1 MSKVSKN
8 IEAAE
13 NSALLKKNL
22 PPTSDFDV
30 SDDSSDDEES
40 VKPEITSD
48 FDVSDSSD
56 SSDEEEAVKE
66 VVLPYFPTDLNLSD
80 CSSDSDDEIVESKI
94 NTTVIS
100 RELEKEPI
108 IEADSSSDSDDSSD
122 EEEND
127 TIVENI
133 QQSSEIVPIMNQS
146 TIMEVK
152 QQESLVIPTI
162 NQQCVI
168 VTEENTKQ
176 EQSDDSSDD
185 SSSDSDDSSDEEE
198 ADKTV
203 VENIQQS
210 AEENN
215 QMTTTQIEEILV
227 EENQDVKQQ
236 VIPTIQQRADDLEDV
251 SDSSFSSKGSSGSSS
266 DSDSSDDEQ
275 AANSKLMSPPNNKPL
290 KQKSSENLNLSEEK
304 LNVLITTLKDESIV
318 AEKKE
323 KTSTYITTLEE
334 MNKLRLS
341 RHKLETFINLP
352 TFEKTV
358 VGCFVRFNI
367 SSKIPQT
374 LDYKIAEIIDVV
386 ETPEVYMFGDHVRT
400 NKKLLLRHGAHDRTD
415 SMAFVSNQ
423 DFTINEFKDYQH
435 NCKKESVKLPNIN
448 RIQQKNERVNKA
460 LELLERG
467 IFSPPQ
473 LITDKRRSEPIKPKE
488 NKGNSSTYITTLDEM
503 NKLRLS
509 RHKLET
515 FINLP
520 IFEKTIVGC
529 FVRVNISPINS
540 KSPQQLGYKMA
551 EIVAVV
557 ETPEVYLFGNHI
569 RTNKK
574 IRLRHGNHERT
585 DSMAFVS
592 NQDFTISE
600 FQDFQHN
607 CKVDAVRLPNIIRI
621 AQKKEKVDKALELLK
636 QTSIKRVNQHCI
648 SPPQPI
654 SRKRAPEPM
663 ELPKE
668 KKAKISNTYH
678 QQPRKP
684 SISLAAYRQSRGLQ

>member
-8 IEAAE
+8 IVAAE
-13 NSALLKKNL
+13 SSTLLKKNL

-56 SSDEEEAVKE
+56 SSDDEEAVKE
-66 VVLPYFPTDLNLSD
+66 VVLPYLPTDLNLSD
-80 CSSDSDDEIVESKI
+80 
-94 NTTVIS
+94 
-100 RELEKEPI
+100 
-108 IEADSSSDSDDSSD
+108 SSSDSDDDVIDAKMNTTVIELEKKPIIVVVNTQKSTKPKEIPTSAVEEMMEVDQQEPLLIATLDLLDDSGDSSD
-122 EEEND
+122 DEQNT

-133 QQSSEIVPIMNQS
+133 QQSSENSQIINQS
-146 TIMEVK
+146 T
-152 QQESLVIPTI
+152 
-162 NQQCVI
+162 
-168 VTEENTKQ
+168 
-176 EQSDDSSDD
+176 
-185 SSSDSDDSSDEEE
+185 DSDDSSDEEE

-210 AEENN
+210 IEENN
-215 QMTTTQIEEILV
+215 QESTMISVQQEI
-227 EENQDVKQQ
+227 KQG
-236 VIPTIQQRADDLEDV
+236 ADELEDV
-251 SDSSFSSKGSSGSSS
+251 SDSSLSSS
-266 DSDSSDDEQ
+266 DSSVSSSDSNDSSDDEI
-275 AANSKLMSPPNNKPL
+275 ADKLKLVSPNNNAL
-290 KQKSSENLNLSEEK
+290 KSSKEKLNVSEEK
-304 LNVLITTLKDESIV
+304 LNILTKTLKDESIV

-323 KTSTYITTLEE
+323 KPPTYITTLDE

-367 SSKIPQT
+367 SSKTPQT
-374 LDYKIAEIIDVV
+374 LDYKVAEIMSVV

-423 DFTINEFKDYQH
+423 DFTIHEFKDYQH

-448 RIQQKNERVNKA
+448 RISQKNERVNKA
-460 LELLERG
+460 LKLVERG
-467 IFSPPQ
+467 IFSPQ
-473 LITDKRRSEPIKPKE
+473 LIADKKRSEPIKSKE
-488 NKGNSSTYITTLDEM
+488 IKENSSTYITTLNEM
-503 NKLRLS
+503 NQLRLS

-520 IFEKTIVGC
+520 TFEKTIVGC

-600 FQDFQHN
+600 FKDFQHN
-607 CKVDAVRLPNIIRI
+607 CNVDAVRLPNINRI
-621 AQKKEKVDKALELLK
+621 TQKKEKVDKALELLK
-636 QTSIKRVNQHCI
+636 HASIKRVNQHCI

-654 SRKRAPEPM
+654 SRKRAPEPI

-668 KKAKISNTYH
+668 KKVKISNTHH
-678 QQPRKP
+678 QQHRKQA
-684 SISLAAYRQSRGLQ
+684 ISLSAYKQSRGLQ